1 MKNALLGLISFIVIL
16 LAGFAINT
24 SEGRTLRQ
32 NELDSSLSAAMQRS
46 MEILMTSQ
54 KYEINDPVE
63 FVADFIQG
71 SMSKMNSESAYIVTI
86 HDVDIEKG
94 LLDASVTEE
103 YKQFL
108 KPGKVSA
115 RKTIIVEDYDNTSNE
130 SFIVTFKDKEDRII
144 KQLSVH
150 GGDNLNAAML
160 PSEWKTEMFV
170 CVESGVEYT
179 KDSFSGVI
187 VTSNMTFAIKTEG
200 TGQPE
205 AYSIIY
211 RANDGSNTEHT
222 QMVMPNS
229 GWYVRGAIFHRK
241 GYTLESWNTSSSGNG
256 ERYELDEFK
265 LILNKNLTLY
275 AQWKPQTSDNTYF
288 VHYNSNGGFGQ
299 MENSVHVIN
308 ESSKLRSNQF
318 NRNGYEFLGWS
329 TDKNAIIPMYNDQH
343 NVYNLTTAI
352 GSTVELYAIWEEVVP
367 MSHIITY
374 KPNGGTG
381 SDHIQNVEAGNGY
394 YLRGPIFSK
403 TGYVL
408 ESWNTEPD
416 GNGQRYEIDAWES
429 QLSKDL
435 VLYAIWKRK

>member
-63 FVADFIQG
+63 FVADFIQ
-71 SMSKMNSESAYIVTI
+71 SCMIKMNSESAYIVTI

-130 SFIVTFKDKEDRII
+130 SFIVTFKDKENKII

-150 GGDNLNAAML
+150 GGDRINAAML

-179 KDSFSGVI
+179 RDSFSGI
-187 VTSNMTFAIKTEG
+187 LVTSNMTFKLGKEE
-200 TGQPE
+200 TGQSNS
-205 AYSIIY
+205 YNILY
-211 RANDGSNTEHT
+211 RSNDGSNAEHT
-222 QMVMPNS
+222 QKVMANS
-229 GWYVRGAIFHRK
+229 GWYVRGAIFTRE
-241 GYTLESWNTSSSGNG
+241 GYILESWNTSSNG
-256 ERYELDEFK
+256 QGTRYELDSWHSS
-265 LILNKNLTLY
+265 LDSDLTLY
-275 AQWKPQTSDNTYF
+275 AQWKSQTSENTYF
-288 VHYNSNGGFGQ
+288 VHYNSNGGSGQ

-308 ESSKLRSNQF
+308 ESSKLKNNQF
-318 NRNGYEFLGWS
+318 TRNGYKFLGWS
-329 TDKNAIIPMYNDQH
+329 TEKNAIIPMYNDQH

-381 SDHIQNVEAGNGY
+381 TDHVQNVEAGNGY

-416 GNGQRYEIDAWES
+416 GNGQRYEIDAWEGR
-429 QLSKDL
+429 LSNDL